1 MLSREETYQLKYT
14 IALIAEFAKKF
25 HLGKKQAYN
34 YIKRFNGFDYLKS
47 FYDVLHTLSFEEAVR
62 DISIIYLRTQWWQ
75 AQTSRQMIAMQC
87 HHVIT
92 MMWYMAQL
100 QMTA

>member
-47 FYDVLHTLSFEEAVR
+47 FYDVLHTLSFEEGSR
-62 DISIIYLRTQWWQ
+62 SRYINYLRTQWWQ
-75 AQTSRQMIAMQC
+75 AQISGQMILY
-87 HHVIT
+87 VII
-92 MMWYMAQL
+92 
-100 QMTA
+100 

>member
-25 HLGKKQAYN
+25 HPGKKQAYN

-62 DISIIYLRTQWWQ
+62 DISIICARNGCKLKYQDK
-75 AQTSRQMIAMQC
+75 
-87 HHVIT
+87 
-92 MMWYMAQL
+92 
-100 QMTA
+100 